1 MTEFPADGLERDGA
15 TPAFGGEKV
24 AGVPSLPAFDPS
36 KYRAELADLKLT
48 DEQERELLATL
59 WSIMYNFVELGFRTD
74 VCAMIFEGQE
84 NVADDTSS
92 PVDSLGN
99 VFRENSRTDRGP
111 T

>member
-1 MTEFPADGLERDGA
+1 MNEFSADGLETDGV
-15 TPAFGGEKV
+15 TPAIGGE
-24 AGVPSLPAFDPS
+24 AASIPSLPAFDPG

-59 WSIMYNFVELGFRTD
+59 WSIRYNFVEFGFRTD

-84 NVADDTSS
+84 TIEDEVSG
-92 PVDSLGN
+92 PVDSLGK

-111 T
+111 I